1 MSLIHE
7 NWLLQSK
14 IARELYHEF
23 AAKEPVIDY
32 HNHLSPQQLAE
43 NHHFDNLQAA
53 WLDGDHYKWRA
64 MRMNG
69 VPEALITGKA
79 TTPREK
85 FRAYAETVP
94 HTLRNPLFHWTH
106 LELTRYFGI
115 TDYLNG
121 GTADRIYDR
130 AGEQLRSEENG
141 TWGLLQQQDVR
152 YICTTDDPVD
162 DLRYHKLATT
172 NGCPISLRP
181 GWRPDKALRIDLSG
195 WGSYVGRLAETVGQ
209 TIGSYDEL
217 LAALEQRLDHFA
229 AHGCSVSDHGLSNV
243 PNVAY
248 DRAVAAQVC
257 TETLLSQNG
266 HCTPDSYRDAQT
278 FLVTLLTDL
287 ARSYAKRNWVFQ
299 LHLGALRNNNDRGLR
314 ELGPDT
320 GFDSIGDYPQA
331 EGLSRLLNALDNTG
345 ELPKTILY
353 NLNPADNAV
362 FASMIGNFASGGA
375 RGKIQWGSAWWFLD
389 QWGGMS
395 DQLNTLSSM
404 GLLSTFIGML
414 TDSRSFLSFPRHEYF
429 RRLLCDLLGEDVRM
443 ARLPNDKEWL
453 GKLVS
458 DVCYGNAKGFLDL

>member
-1 MSLIHE
+1 MSLSFIDD
-7 NWLLQSK
+7 NWLLQTST
-14 IARELYHEF
+14 ARELYHEF

-43 NHHFDNLQAA
+43 NHHFGNLHAA

-69 VPEALITGKA
+69 VSEDLITGKG
-79 TTPREK
+79 TDPREK
-85 FRAYAETVP
+85 FRAYAATVP

-115 TDYLNG
+115 TDYLNAD
-121 GTADRIYDR
+121 TADRIYDQ
-130 AGEQLRSEENG
+130 ASEQLRGPENG

-152 YICTTDDPVD
+152 YICTTDDPAD
-162 DLRYHKLATT
+162 DLRHHALAAT
-172 NGCPISLRP
+172 NGCPVTLRP
-181 GWRPDKALRIDLSG
+181 GWRPDKTLRIDLPG
-195 WGSYVGRLAETVGQ
+195 WGSYVGRLAEAAGQ
-209 TIGSYDEL
+209 TIASYDDL
-217 LAALEQRLDHFA
+217 LAAMEQRLDHFA
-229 AHGCSVSDHGLSNV
+229 AHGCTVSDHGLSNV

-257 TETLLSQNG
+257 AETLLSENG
-266 HCTPDSYRDAQT
+266 HCTGDRAQT

-287 ARSYAKRNWVFQ
+287 ARNYAKRNWVFQ

-331 EGLSRLLNALDNTG
+331 EGLSRLLNFLDNTG

-362 FASMIGNFASGGA
+362 FAAMIGNFASGGS

-389 QWGGMS
+389 QWDGMS
-395 DQLNTLSSM
+395 NQLNTLSSM

-429 RRLLCDLLGEDVRM
+429 RRLLCDLLGEDVRLG
-443 ARLPNDKEWL
+443 RLPDDREWL

-458 DVCYGNAKGFLDL
+458 DVCYGNAKGFLGL